1 MVGRTFSLGLRPGFF
16 LLTLGACVPHTL
28 GGTEVGVQ
36 TANIALVGNPGVL
49 PEVYES
55 GSTYLVPLLLRSW
68 YVFDAGVQNLV
79 MTGDPN
85 TGAREGDDALQFK
98 TYDGNDISVDV
109 TVTWHIDKSK
119 APYLL
124 QFIGEDTTAV
134 EERLVRP
141 VVRTVLRDVL
151 NELRSEEYYDAA
163 LRFARA
169 DQAREACNHY
179 LNPEGAVVDQVILG
193 EHKFNPEYEQ
203 VIKDKTVAEQDASRL
218 RSEAEAVREGM
229 RQQLEVSKG
238 KANQL
243 IEQARGEATR
253 KQLEA
258 DAAYFQ
264 RQQEAEATLA
274 EARAR
279 TEGLK
284 AQARAMAGA
293 GGTNMVKIKV
303 AEAIS
308 GKPIL
313 FLPSGG
319 ELKTMDMNQLLLQY
333 GVTKD

>member
-1 MVGRTFSLGLRPGFF
+1 MVGNFILAFM
-16 LLTLGACVPHTL
+16 LGACTPHTL

-36 TANIALVGNPGVL
+36 TANLALVGSPGVL
-49 PEVYES
+49 PDVYES
-55 GSTYLVPLLLRSW
+55 GSTYLVPWFLRSW

-79 MTGDPN
+79 MAAGRGSE
-85 TGAREGDDALQFK
+85 GAGDDALRFK
-98 TYDGNDISVDV
+98 TFDGNDIWVDV

-119 APYLL
+119 APYVL
-124 QFIGEDTTAV
+124 QFIGENTAAV

-141 VVRTVLRDVL
+141 VVRTILRDVL
-151 NELRSEEYYDAA
+151 NELRSEEYYDAT

-169 DQAREACNHY
+169 DQAREACNHF

-193 EHKFNPEYEQ
+193 EHNFNPEYEQ
-203 VIKDKTVAEQDASRL
+203 VIKDKTVAEQDAGRL
-218 RSEAEAVREGM
+218 RSETEAVREGM
-229 RQQLEVSKG
+229 RQKLEVAKG

-253 KQLEA
+253 KQLHA

-274 EARAR
+274 EARSR

-284 AQARAMAGA
+284 AQARAMGGA
-293 GGTNMVKIKV
+293 GGTNMVKLKV
-303 AEAIS
+303 AEALA

-319 ELKTMDMNQLLLQY
+319 ELRTMDMNALLLQY
-333 GVTKD
+333 GVTKK